1 MPDNP
6 KPQSAQPEAKPS
18 AAAGSTT
25 GAADARLTLERVP
38 GGLDRIRDILFG
50 EILND
55 LDKRLARIDH
65 SLASRS
71 SELAQD
77 ARRRTDVLETHVRK
91 ELEAQST
98 KTSHDVGEV
107 SSALRSSRQEHREA
121 LTQIEQRLA
130 RLDERI
136 EAAISR
142 VERDVRQQLLDQA
155 KSFQDELARMRNEL
169 RWELVRELGI
179 EPEPH
184 EQGNERGA
192 GPWAAHH

>member
-1 MPDNP
+1 MADNT
-6 KPQSAQPEAKPS
+6 KPQTAEQETKPS
-18 AAAGSTT
+18 AAP
-25 GAADARLTLERVP
+25 GAPVSDARRPLERVP
-38 GGLDRIRDILFG
+38 GGPAGLDRIRDILFG

-65 SLASRS
+65 SVASRS

-77 ARRRTDVLETHVRK
+77 ARRRTDVLEAHVRK

-107 SSALRSSRQEHREA
+107 SSAVRTSRQEHREA

-136 EAAISR
+136 EASISR
-142 VERDVRQQLLDQA
+142 IERDVRQQLLVQA
-155 KSFQDELARMRNEL
+155 KSFQDEIARMRNEL

-179 EPEPH
+179 ELEPS
-184 EQGNERGA
+184 QGDERGA
-192 GPWAAHH
+192 GPWASHH